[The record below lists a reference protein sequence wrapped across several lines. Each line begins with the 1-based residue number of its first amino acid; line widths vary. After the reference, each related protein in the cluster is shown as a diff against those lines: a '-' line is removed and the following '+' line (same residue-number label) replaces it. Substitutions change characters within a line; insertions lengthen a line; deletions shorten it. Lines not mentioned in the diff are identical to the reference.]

1 MLKSTKF
8 DLPDTLLS
16 SAMAY
21 AAEHHTTLTA
31 LVIEQLESMTKVK
44 TRDPLIQF
52 SRNLLTKEQAV
63 QVAGLRDYAQLL
75 VAMGDAD
82 IPLPSLSQAEID
94 NQAKMFAE
102 LFNS

>member
-21 AAEHHTTLTA
+21 ASERHTTLTA
-31 LVIEQLESMTKVK
+31 LVIEQLESITKVK
-44 TRDPLIQF
+44 INDPLVQF

-63 QVAGLRDYAQLL
+63 QAAGLRDYAQLL

-82 IPLPSLSQAEID
+82 LPLPSLSQAEID
-94 NQAKMFAE
+94 IQAEMFAE
-102 LFNS
+102 LLNS